1 MSDYFDFHNKSII
14 TRKFIRVAIQISTI
28 LPNKLFIYFWNTLL
42 KLIKNSVRISLT
54 QNNTFLVTDKYTT
67 IEICYK
73 KRFEYY
79 LQNID
84 KFVLFR
90 EEKVNG
96 IYFIEVEIKGE
107 KESIYKLVI
116 ED

>member
-14 TRKFIRVAIQISTI
+14 TRKFIRVIIQFSTI
-28 LPNKLFIYFWNTLL
+28 LPNKLFINFWNTLL

-54 QNNTFLVTDKYTT
+54 QNNTFLVTDKYTS

-84 KFVLFR
+84 TRLNHLIN
-90 EEKVNG
+90 E
-96 IYFIEVEIKGE
+96 YMLYQIKLP
-107 KESIYKLVI
+107 ITM
-116 ED
+116 